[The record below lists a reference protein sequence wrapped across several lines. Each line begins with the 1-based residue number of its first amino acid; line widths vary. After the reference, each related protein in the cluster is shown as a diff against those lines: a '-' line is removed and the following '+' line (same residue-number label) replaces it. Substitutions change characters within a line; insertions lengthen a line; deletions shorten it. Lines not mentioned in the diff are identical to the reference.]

1 MPRQPA
7 VGPLAQSAM
16 ADLALILRGTPST
29 ARSTAPSRRAP
40 AGPAALLE
48 AWIREQSQHVRPK
61 QRQVLAALA
70 VAAGDRLAASS
81 VPVQIWRPD
90 VPRDAA
96 SAELLRG
103 RLVAA
108 YLNDDP
114 PTFDAL
120 VDAWASWHP
129 DARGEVLRDLIRV
142 IGPL

>member
-1 MPRQPA
+1 
-7 VGPLAQSAM
+7 M
-16 ADLALILRGTPST
+16 ADLALILRGTPS
-29 ARSTAPSRRAP
+29 AVPSRRAP

-48 AWIREQSQHVRPK
+48 VWIRQHSQHVRPK

-70 VAAGDRLAASS
+70 VAAGDRLAARSA
-81 VPVQIWRPD
+81 PVELWRPD
-90 VPRDAA
+90 VSPDPA

-114 PTFDAL
+114 ATFDAL

-129 DARGEVLRDLIRV
+129 EARGDVLRELIRV
-142 IGPL
+142 IGPV